1 MSGTVDPNSTVIIDE
16 LQKLNGQAA
25 GILTILIEDQHI
37 DESIQN
43 ALSAVRDIVLRMDPL
58 QTELHYLQSARSR

>member
-1 MSGTVDPNSTVIIDE
+1 MSGAVDPNSTVIIDE

-37 DESIQN
+37 DESMQN

-58 QTELHYLQSARSR
+58 QAELHELKGSK

>member
-1 MSGTVDPNSTVIIDE
+1 MSGAVDPNSTVIIDE

-25 GILTILIEDQHI
+25 GILTILIEDPQL
-37 DESIQN
+37 DESVQN

-58 QTELHYLQSARSR
+58 QAELHELKGAK